1 MLRLETETGWWLVT
15 HPDHARLAGAVAEHW
30 GNDLFSSPEPREHVL
45 LGINV
50 HDDGWAL
57 RDAKPS
63 VTKQGKPA
71 AFSVE
76 LVGKYSAFEEIDLQ
90 DYLNVRERVVAEI
103 AAKDEY
109 AALLVSKHTYNL
121 LTARADRSTI
131 AAEQLPLLDAFL
143 ERQRVLQAELF
154 ASIRAEDSFAAEDVT
169 DEKIEE
175 HFRLLQAADNMSLL
189 ACVDYGAKASLLHPL
204 KLRDGGAE
212 EVTVTPL
219 GDRAFRLAPYPLRT
233 ELVTIEF
240 PGEVCHGE
248 DIRFVAGS
256 EAGVSCGE
264 AGEIEVDAL
273 GVGSWLGEGGL
284 VFARCPPRRR

>member
-30 GNDLFSSPEPREHVL
+30 GNDLFASPEPRTHVL
-45 LGINV
+45 LGVNT
-50 HDDGWAL
+50 HDDGWAM

-90 DYLNVRERVVAEI
+90 DYLNVRERAVAEI
-103 AAKDEY
+103 AAKDAY

-131 AAEQLPLLDAFL
+131 APDQLPLLDAFL
-143 ERQRVLQAELF
+143 ERQRALQARLF
-154 ASIRAEDSFAAEDVT
+154 AAIRSDASFREDDVT

-175 HFRLLQAADNMSLL
+175 HFRLLQATDNMSLL
-189 ACVDYGAKASLLHPL
+189 ACVDYSASATLLHPL
-204 KLRDGGAE
+204 KLRDGGMAE
-212 EVTVTPL
+212 VGVTPL
-219 GDRAFRLAPYPLRT
+219 GGRAFKLSPYPLR
-233 ELVTIEF
+233 EDRVAIEF
-240 PGEVCHGE
+240 PARHVPGKTFSSSEQL
-248 DIRFVAGS
+248 GS
-256 EAGVSCGE
+256 AFHAAAVETLTLTLTA
-264 AGEIEVDAL
+264 
-273 GVGSWLGEGGL
+273 
-284 VFARCPPRRR
+284 